1 LLASHLEKFAGFVLD
16 LDGLR
21 RPLQM
26 CAQALAFELPSST
39 IVYGPDSA
47 SPFQEALCVVQGGSL
62 SEILSVVKVKCGVP
76 ANSIREMADED
87 EELRLERRCYYIETV
102 DLEGA

>member
-1 LLASHLEKFAGFVLD
+1 
-16 LDGLR
+16 
-21 RPLQM
+21 
-26 CAQALAFELPSST
+26 
-39 IVYGPDSA
+39 
-47 SPFQEALCVVQGGSL
+47 L